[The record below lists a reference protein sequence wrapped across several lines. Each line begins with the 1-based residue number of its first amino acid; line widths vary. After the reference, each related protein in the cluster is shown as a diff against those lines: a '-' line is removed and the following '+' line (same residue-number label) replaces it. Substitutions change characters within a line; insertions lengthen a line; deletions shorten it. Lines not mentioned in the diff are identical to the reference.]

1 MSEGVRKGGSEG
13 GREGV
18 RKGVSEEGRRERGG
32 EGGRRGTEELESLFL
47 SHTHTDTHTPVF
59 SLGLYRRAL
68 CPLGPLMCP
77 LGLPQNQQ
85 CALWVSHKTDNFPFV
100 FSSHLNYLNL

>member
-1 MSEGVRKGGSEG
+1 MWVDEFEMLDLDEIMRQWS
-13 GREGV
+13 
-18 RKGVSEEGRRERGG
+18 
-32 EGGRRGTEELESLFL
+32 
-47 SHTHTDTHTPVF
+47 DTVF

-77 LGLPQNQQ
+77 LGLPKNQQ